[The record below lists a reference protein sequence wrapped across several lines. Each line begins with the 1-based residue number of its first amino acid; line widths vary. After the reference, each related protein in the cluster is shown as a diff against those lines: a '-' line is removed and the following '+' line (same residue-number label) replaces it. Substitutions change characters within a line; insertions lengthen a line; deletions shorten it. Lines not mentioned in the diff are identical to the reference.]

1 MARSILITDEIY
13 YFYRLNRQG
22 QRTSQNLESYF
33 DMVEAVDGSVDE
45 GLKHI
50 VDNQQGAWLLH
61 RLCRMALWGVELHSS
76 RPAGQLCSAHRR
88 RVRAGAAGVVAVPA
102 AAPRER

>member
-1 MARSILITDEIY
+1 MSDA
-13 YFYRLNRQG
+13 YRLNRQG

-33 DMVEAVDGSVDE
+33 DMVEAVDGSVEE

-61 RLCRMALWGVELHSS
+61 RLCRMALWGVELI
-76 RPAGQLCSAHRR
+76 P
-88 RVRAGAAGVVAVPA
+88 
-102 AAPRER
+102 PRER